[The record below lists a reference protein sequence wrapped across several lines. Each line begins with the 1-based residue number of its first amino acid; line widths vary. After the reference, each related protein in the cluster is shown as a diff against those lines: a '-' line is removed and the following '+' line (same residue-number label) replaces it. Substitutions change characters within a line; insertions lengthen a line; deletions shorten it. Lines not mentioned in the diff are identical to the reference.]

1 MKSTVLLIAFCMF
14 STMLWSQEEFNY
26 DESKVPQYT
35 LPDPLELSGG
45 RKVNTVKEWEKKKRR
60 ETLRIFEEQMYGRIP
75 KGIMMTSFRVVEE
88 SDQTPYENAIRK
100 QVEMLLKKGD
110 RELRVSLLLYLP
122 KSDKKVPVF
131 LGYNFNGNHSVTED
145 VEVFISQAW
154 ARDNASYGIVNNQLS
169 EKGRGTGAKSW
180 AIGEI
185 LKGGYGLATMFY
197 CEVDP
202 DRDDFSDG
210 VHPFVYKKGQT
221 RPQPDEWGAISAWA
235 WGLSRAMDYLQTD
248 PHVDASKVAVMGHSR
263 LGKASLWA
271 GATDPRFAIVISNNS
286 GCGGAAL
293 SRRKYGETVKRI
305 NTNFPHWFCDNFL
318 VYNDNENSL
327 PIDQHQLIALIAPR
341 PVYIASAEEDRW
353 ADPRGEYLSGHYA
366 TPVYTLYGLEGL
378 PSGDMPG
385 VHNPVMNHVGYHIR
399 EGVHA
404 VTLYDWQQYI
414 RFADKHFFSR
424 QP

>member
-1 MKSTVLLIAFCMF
+1 MKSTVFLIVFCLF
-14 STMLWSQEEFNY
+14 SNMLWSQDEFNY
-26 DESKVPQYT
+26 DEARVPQFT

-45 RKVNTVKEWEKKKRR
+45 RKVTTVKEWEREKRP

-75 KGIMMTSFRVVEE
+75 KNLKMTSFRVVEE
-88 SDQTPYENAIRK
+88 SDQTPYGNAIRK

-122 KSDKKVPVF
+122 KSEKKVPVF
-131 LGYNFNGNHSVTED
+131 IGYNFYGNHSITDD
-145 VEVFISQAW
+145 VEVFISEAW
-154 ARDNASYGIVNNQLS
+154 ARNNASQGIANNQLS
-169 EKGRGTGAKSW
+169 EKGRGAGAKSW
-180 AIGEI
+180 AVSEI
-185 LKGGYGLATMFY
+185 LKSGYGLATMFY

-210 VHPFVYKKGQT
+210 VQPFLYKKGQT
-221 RPQPDEWGAISAWA
+221 MPRQDEWGAITAWA

-248 PHVDASKVAVMGHSR
+248 PLVDASKVAVMGHSR

-305 NTNFPHWFCDNFL
+305 NTSFPHWFCDNFL

-327 PIDQHQLIALIAPR
+327 PIDQHQLIALMAPR
-341 PVYIASAEEDRW
+341 PVYIASALEDRW

-366 TPVYTLYGLEGL
+366 TPVYQLYGLEGL
-378 PSGDMPG
+378 SSKDMPE
-385 VHNPVMNHVGYHIR
+385 VHTPVMNHVGYHIR

-414 RFADKHFFSR
+414 RFADKHFFDR
-424 QP
+424 